1 MRIRICDFTSRELYM
16 LRRTCNF
23 TNDELT
29 LFNLRSKDI
38 PLEQCAEEMACSIE
52 TVNRIA
58 KRINNKVE
66 RVCGIKP
73 KRIDRNLTEN

>member
-23 TNDELT
+23 TEDELM
-29 LFNLRSKDI
+29 LFNLRSKDFS
-38 PLEQCAEEMACSIE
+38 LERCAEEMNCSTQ

-58 KRINNKVE
+58 KRMLDKVE
-66 RVCGIKP
+66 RVCGVKP
-73 KRIDRNLTEN
+73 KKVNR